1 MGILTI
7 IESMLSSQTII
18 TRSFLLIFIFGIMFI
33 LIRGG
38 KK

>member
-18 TRSFLLIFIFGIMFI
+18 TRSLLLIFIFGILFI